1 MSVTSVT
8 GVSVVSHRS
17 VSGAFPECSCLC
29 ASRLLLRLYSKT
41 CKPFAHRIT
50 RGRVGT
56 RSRAG
61 QGGRGGRGGEGGASA
76 AGPSGAAAADGGTQ
90 PTQRVHAPDAESEDD
105 EYDETAELIAA
116 MGADDSA
123 EEEAGGGD
131 DDDDEHELD
140 EVELD
145 AASPPATDED
155 EDAQE

>member
-1 MSVTSVT
+1 M
-8 GVSVVSHRS
+8 
-17 VSGAFPECSCLC
+17 C

-90 PTQRVHAPDAESEDD
+90 PTQHVHAPADAESEYD
-105 EYDETAELIAA
+105 EDDETAELIAA